1 MVLQRQEAIAVPQTH
16 LRQSYE
22 YDKSIG
28 KRDLDSERPPIIEE
42 SGHEMGL
49 CRKLPG
55 VAQQT
60 SVLACRSCLIRPGVS
75 PPVLSH
81 LSGNASIIGPS
92 WLSAHDACFYD
103 CTIMALNTLLHS
115 VQAQHVWGPRLLLM

>member
-1 MVLQRQEAIAVPQTH
+1 MVLQRQEAIAVPQTQ

-28 KRDLDSERPPIIEE
+28 KRDLDSERSPIIEE
-42 SGHEMGL
+42 SGHEMEL

-60 SVLACRSCLIRPGVS
+60 SAVLLQHLLACRSCLIRPGVS

-81 LSGNASIIGPS
+81 LLGNASIIGPRGYLRATRAS
-92 WLSAHDACFYD
+92 M
-103 CTIMALNTLLHS
+103 T
-115 VQAQHVWGPRLLLM
+115 VQ